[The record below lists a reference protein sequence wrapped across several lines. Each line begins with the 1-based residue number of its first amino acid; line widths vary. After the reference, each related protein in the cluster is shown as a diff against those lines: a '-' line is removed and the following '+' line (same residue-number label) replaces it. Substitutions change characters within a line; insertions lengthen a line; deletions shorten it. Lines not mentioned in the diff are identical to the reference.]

1 MIRIISDSS
10 SLYSEKK
17 GQEKNIT
24 IASLTVHI
32 NGKNYREY
40 EDIETEEFIKII
52 NEGHMPTSSQP
63 SIGHVVDIYN
73 QYKEDEIINISM
85 ADGLSGTY
93 NSACVARGMAENPER
108 IHVINSETLC
118 GPQKYL
124 VDLAAALVEEGK
136 ECKEIVDEINKALK
150 ESKSYLIPHDF
161 DYLVRGGRIS
171 SIVGKIG
178 SAIKLVPVMTMS
190 DDKKSLVKFT
200 TKRTYKKAVQKIIEQ
215 MTEDG
220 INSEHKLYIYH
231 AFNEDGAEEVKKI
244 ILSAIPDA
252 DIEVGL
258 LGPAFT
264 TQGGPGCISI
274 QHIKK
279 HDALKYSLV

>member
-1 MIRIISDSS
+1 MLIPSTSNGLYVPFKAHFLISILDAPFIINSFVSS
-10 SLYSEKK
+10 SKLRISKQAILPAYPEWLHFAHP
-17 GQEKNIT
+17 T
-24 IASLTVHI
+24 ASYVT
-32 NGKNYREY
+32 
-40 EDIETEEFIKII
+40 
-52 NEGHMPTSSQP
+52 
-63 SIGHVVDIYN
+63 
-73 QYKEDEIINISM
+73 
-85 ADGLSGTY
+85 
-93 NSACVARGMAENPER
+93 
-108 IHVINSETLC
+108 
-118 GPQKYL
+118 
-124 VDLAAALVEEGK
+124 AL
-136 ECKEIVDEINKALK
+136 
-150 ESKSYLIPHDF
+150 SKSYLIPHDF

-178 SAIKLVPVMTMS
+178 SVIKLVPVMTMS

-244 ILSAIPDA
+244 ILSSIPDA

-274 QHIKK
+274 QYIKK

>member
-32 NGKNYREY
+32 NGKSYREY
-40 EDIETEEFIKII
+40 EDIETEEFINII

-63 SIGHVVDIYN
+63 SIGHVVDMYN
-73 QYKEDEIINISM
+73 KYEEDEIINISM

-231 AFNEDGAEEVKKI
+231 ACNEDGAEEIKKI

-279 HDALKYSLV
+279 HDALK

>member
-32 NGKNYREY
+32 NGKSYREY
-40 EDIETEEFIKII
+40 EDIETEEFINII

-63 SIGHVVDIYN
+63 SIGHVVDMYN
-73 QYKEDEIINISM
+73 QYEEDEIINISM

-124 VDLAAALVEEGK
+124 VDLAVTLVEEGK

-231 AFNEDGAEEVKKI
+231 ACNEDGAEEIKKI

-279 HDALKYSLV
+279 HDALK

>member
-124 VDLAAALVEEGK
+124 VDLAVTLVEEGK

-190 DDKKSLVKFT
+190 EDKKSLVKFT

-215 MTEDG
+215 MAEDG
-220 INSEHKLYIYH
+220 INSQHKLYVYH
-231 AFNEDGAEEVKKI
+231 ACNEDGAEEIKKI

-279 HDALKYSLV
+279 HDALK

>member
-93 NSACVARGMAENPER
+93 NSACVARGMVENPER
-108 IHVINSETLC
+108 IHVINSQTSC

-124 VDLAAALVEEGK
+124 VDLAMELVEQGR
-136 ECKEIVDEINKALK
+136 ECEEIVDEINKALK

-279 HDALKYSLV
+279 HDALK

>member
-24 IASLTVHI
+24 ISSLTVHI

-40 EDIETEEFIKII
+40 EDIETEEFINII
-52 NEGHMPTSSQP
+52 NEGHIPTSSQP
-63 SIGHVVDIYN
+63 SIGHVVDMYN
-73 QYKEDEIINISM
+73 QYEEDEIINISM

-124 VDLAAALVEEGK
+124 VDLAVTLVEEGK

-190 DDKKSLVKFT
+190 EDKKSLVKFT

-215 MTEDG
+215 MAEDG
-220 INSEHKLYIYH
+220 INSQHKLYVYH
-231 AFNEDGAEEVKKI
+231 ACNEEVAEEVKKI
-244 ILSAIPDA
+244 ILSAMPDA
-252 DIEVGL
+252 DIEMGL

-274 QHIKK
+274 
-279 HDALKYSLV
+279 

>member
-40 EDIETEEFIKII
+40 EDIETEEFINII
-52 NEGHMPTSSQP
+52 NEGHIPTSSQP
-63 SIGHVVDIYN
+63 SIGHVVDMYN
-73 QYKEDEIINISM
+73 KYEEDEIINISM

-231 AFNEDGAEEVKKI
+231 ACNENGAEEIKKI

-279 HDALKYSLV
+279 HDALK

>member
-40 EDIETEEFIKII
+40 EDIETEEFINII
-52 NEGHMPTSSQP
+52 NEGHIPTSSQP
-63 SIGHVVDIYN
+63 SIGHVVDMYN
-73 QYKEDEIINISM
+73 QYEEDEIINISM

-231 AFNEDGAEEVKKI
+231 ACNEDGAEEIKKI

-279 HDALKYSLV
+279 HDALK

>member
-24 IASLTVHI
+24 ISSLTVHI

-40 EDIETEEFIKII
+40 EDIETEEFINII

-63 SIGHVVDIYN
+63 SIGHVVDMYN
-73 QYKEDEIINISM
+73 QYEEDEIINISM

-220 INSEHKLYIYH
+220 INSQHKLYVYH
-231 AFNEDGAEEVKKI
+231 ACNEDGAEEVKKI

-279 HDALKYSLV
+279 HDALK

>member
-40 EDIETEEFIKII
+40 EDIETEEFINII
-52 NEGHMPTSSQP
+52 NEGHIPTSSQP
-63 SIGHVVDIYN
+63 SIGHVVDMYN
-73 QYKEDEIINISM
+73 QYEEDEIINISM

-93 NSACVARGMAENPER
+93 NSACVARGMAKNPER

-124 VDLAAALVEEGK
+124 VDLAVTLVEEGK

-190 DDKKSLVKFT
+190 EDKKSLVKFT

-274 QHIKK
+274 QYIKK

>member
-32 NGKNYREY
+32 NGKSYREY
-40 EDIETEEFIKII
+40 EDIETEEFINII

-63 SIGHVVDIYN
+63 SIGHVVDMYN
-73 QYKEDEIINISM
+73 QYEEDEIINISM

-93 NSACVARGMAENPER
+93 NSACVARGMVENPER

-231 AFNEDGAEEVKKI
+231 ACNEDGAEEVKKI

-279 HDALKYSLV
+279 HDALK

>member
-32 NGKNYREY
+32 NGKSYREY
-40 EDIETEEFIKII
+40 EDIETEEFINII

-63 SIGHVVDIYN
+63 SIGHVVDMYN
-73 QYKEDEIINISM
+73 QYEEDEIINISM

-215 MTEDG
+215 MAEDG
-220 INSEHKLYIYH
+220 INSQHKLYIYH
-231 AFNEDGAEEVKKI
+231 ACNEDGAEEIKKI

-279 HDALKYSLV
+279 HDALK

>member
-40 EDIETEEFIKII
+40 EDIETEEFINII
-52 NEGHMPTSSQP
+52 NEGHIPTSSQP
-63 SIGHVVDIYN
+63 SIGHVVDMYN
-73 QYKEDEIINISM
+73 QYEEDEIINISM

-124 VDLAAALVEEGK
+124 VDLAVTLVEEGK

-190 DDKKSLVKFT
+190 EDKKSLVKFT
-200 TKRTYKKAVQKIIEQ
+200 TKRTYKKAVQKIIVQ

-274 QHIKK
+274 QYIKK

>member
-40 EDIETEEFIKII
+40 EDIETEEFINII
-52 NEGHMPTSSQP
+52 NEGHIPTSSQP
-63 SIGHVVDIYN
+63 SIGHVVDMYN
-73 QYKEDEIINISM
+73 QYEEDEIINISM

-124 VDLAAALVEEGK
+124 VDLAVTLVEEGK

-190 DDKKSLVKFT
+190 EDKKSLVKFT

-274 QHIKK
+274 QYIKK

>member
-40 EDIETEEFIKII
+40 EDIETEEFINII
-52 NEGHMPTSSQP
+52 NEGHIPTSSQP
-63 SIGHVVDIYN
+63 SIGHVVDMYN
-73 QYKEDEIINISM
+73 QYEEDEIINISM

-124 VDLAAALVEEGK
+124 VDLAVTLVEEGK

-231 AFNEDGAEEVKKI
+231 ACNEDGAEEVKKI

-279 HDALKYSLV
+279 HDALK

>member
-40 EDIETEEFIKII
+40 EDIETEEFINII
-52 NEGHMPTSSQP
+52 NEGHIPTSSQP
-63 SIGHVVDIYN
+63 SIGHVVDMYN
-73 QYKEDEIINISM
+73 QYEEDEIINISM

-178 SAIKLVPVMTMS
+178 SVIKLVPVMTMS

-274 QHIKK
+274 QYIKK

>member
-40 EDIETEEFIKII
+40 EDIETEEFINII
-52 NEGHMPTSSQP
+52 NEGHIPTSSQP
-63 SIGHVVDIYN
+63 SIGHVVDMYN
-73 QYKEDEIINISM
+73 QYEEDEIINISM

-93 NSACVARGMAENPER
+93 NSACVARGMAKNPER

-124 VDLAAALVEEGK
+124 VDLAVTLVEEGK

-190 DDKKSLVKFT
+190 EDKKSLVKFT

-215 MTEDG
+215 MAEDG
-220 INSEHKLYIYH
+220 INSQHKLYVYH
-231 AFNEDGAEEVKKI
+231 ACNEDGAEEVKKI
-244 ILSAIPDA
+244 ILSAMPDA
-252 DIEVGL
+252 DIEMGL

-279 HDALKYSLV
+279 HDALK

>member
-63 SIGHVVDIYN
+63 SIGHVVDMYN
-73 QYKEDEIINISM
+73 QYEEDEIINISM

-124 VDLAAALVEEGK
+124 VDLAVTLVEEGK

-231 AFNEDGAEEVKKI
+231 ACNEDGAEEIKKI

-279 HDALKYSLV
+279 HDALK

>member
-40 EDIETEEFIKII
+40 EDIETEEFINII

-63 SIGHVVDIYN
+63 SIGHVVDMYN
-73 QYKEDEIINISM
+73 QYEEDEIINISM

-124 VDLAAALVEEGK
+124 VDLAVTLVEEGK

-231 AFNEDGAEEVKKI
+231 ACNEDGAEEVKKI

-279 HDALKYSLV
+279 HDALK

>member
-40 EDIETEEFIKII
+40 EDIETEEYINII
-52 NEGHMPTSSQP
+52 NEGHIPTSSQP
-63 SIGHVVDIYN
+63 SIGHVVDMYN
-73 QYKEDEIINISM
+73 QYEEDEIINISM

-231 AFNEDGAEEVKKI
+231 ACNEDGAEEIKKI

-279 HDALKYSLV
+279 HDALK

>member
-32 NGKNYREY
+32 NGKSYREY
-40 EDIETEEFIKII
+40 EDIETEEFINII

-63 SIGHVVDIYN
+63 SIGHIVDMYN
-73 QYKEDEIINISM
+73 QYEEDEIINISM

-244 ILSAIPDA
+244 ILSSIPDA

-274 QHIKK
+274 QYIKK

>member
-40 EDIETEEFIKII
+40 EDIETEEFINII

-63 SIGHVVDIYN
+63 SIGHVVDMYN
-73 QYKEDEIINISM
+73 QYEEDEIINISM

-93 NSACVARGMAENPER
+93 NSACVARGMVENPER
-108 IHVINSETLC
+108 IHVINSQTLC

-124 VDLAAALVEEGK
+124 VDLAMELVKQGRQ
-136 ECKEIVDEINKALK
+136 CKEIVDEINKALK

-231 AFNEDGAEEVKKI
+231 ACNEDGAEEIKKI

-279 HDALKYSLV
+279 HDALK

>member
-32 NGKNYREY
+32 NGKSYREY
-40 EDIETEEFIKII
+40 EDIETEEFINII

-63 SIGHVVDIYN
+63 SIGHVVDMYN
-73 QYKEDEIINISM
+73 QYEEDEIINISM

-124 VDLAAALVEEGK
+124 VDLAVTLVEEGK

-190 DDKKSLVKFT
+190 EDKKSLVKFT

-231 AFNEDGAEEVKKI
+231 ACNEDGAEEIKKI

-279 HDALKYSLV
+279 HDALK

>member
-32 NGKNYREY
+32 NGKSYREY
-40 EDIETEEFIKII
+40 EDIETEEFINII

-63 SIGHVVDIYN
+63 SIGHVVDMYN
-73 QYKEDEIINISM
+73 QYEEDEIINISM

-124 VDLAAALVEEGK
+124 VDLAVTLVEEGK

-190 DDKKSLVKFT
+190 EDKKSLVKFT

-231 AFNEDGAEEVKKI
+231 ACNEDGAEEVKKI

-279 HDALKYSLV
+279 HDALK

>member
-40 EDIETEEFIKII
+40 EDIETEEFINII
-52 NEGHMPTSSQP
+52 NEGHIPTSSQP
-63 SIGHVVDIYN
+63 SIGHVVDMYN
-73 QYKEDEIINISM
+73 QYEEDEIINISM

-93 NSACVARGMAENPER
+93 NSACVARGMVENPER

-231 AFNEDGAEEVKKI
+231 ACNEDGAEEIKKI

-279 HDALKYSLV
+279 HDALK

>member
-32 NGKNYREY
+32 NGKSYREY
-40 EDIETEEFIKII
+40 EDIETEEFINII

-63 SIGHVVDIYN
+63 SIGHVVDMYN
-73 QYKEDEIINISM
+73 QYEEDEIINISM

-124 VDLAAALVEEGK
+124 VDLAVALVEEGK

-190 DDKKSLVKFT
+190 EDKKSLVKFT

-231 AFNEDGAEEVKKI
+231 ACNEDGAEEIKKI

-279 HDALKYSLV
+279 HDALK

>member
-32 NGKNYREY
+32 NGKSYREY
-40 EDIETEEFIKII
+40 EDIETEEFINII

-63 SIGHVVDIYN
+63 SIGHVVDMYN
-73 QYKEDEIINISM
+73 QYEEDEIINISM

-190 DDKKSLVKFT
+190 EDKKSLVKFT

-231 AFNEDGAEEVKKI
+231 ACNEDGAEEIKKI

-258 LGPAFT
+258 LGPVFT

-279 HDALKYSLV
+279 HDALK

>member
-40 EDIETEEFIKII
+40 EDIETEEFINII
-52 NEGHMPTSSQP
+52 NEGHIPTSSQP
-63 SIGHVVDIYN
+63 SIGHVVDMYN
-73 QYKEDEIINISM
+73 QYEEDEIINISM

-124 VDLAAALVEEGK
+124 VDLAVTLVEEGK

-190 DDKKSLVKFT
+190 EDKKSLVKFT

-231 AFNEDGAEEVKKI
+231 ACNEDGAEEVKKI
-244 ILSAIPDA
+244 ILSAMPDA
-252 DIEVGL
+252 DIEMGL

-279 HDALKYSLV
+279 HDALK

>member
-32 NGKNYREY
+32 NGKSYREY
-40 EDIETEEFIKII
+40 EDIETEEFINII

-63 SIGHVVDIYN
+63 SIGHVVDMYN
-73 QYKEDEIINISM
+73 QYEEDEIINISM

-124 VDLAAALVEEGK
+124 VDLEVTLVEEGK

-190 DDKKSLVKFT
+190 EDKKSLVKFT

-215 MTEDG
+215 MAEDG
-220 INSEHKLYIYH
+220 INSQHKLYVYH
-231 AFNEDGAEEVKKI
+231 ACNEDGAEEVKKI
-244 ILSAIPDA
+244 ILSAMPDA
-252 DIEVGL
+252 DIEMGL

-279 HDALKYSLV
+279 HDALK

>member
-32 NGKNYREY
+32 NGKSYREY
-40 EDIETEEFIKII
+40 EDIETEEFINII

-63 SIGHVVDIYN
+63 SIGHVVDMYN
-73 QYKEDEIINISM
+73 QYEEDEIINISM

-220 INSEHKLYIYH
+220 ISSEHKLYIYH
-231 AFNEDGAEEVKKI
+231 ACNEDGAEEIKKI

-279 HDALKYSLV
+279 HDALK

>member
-93 NSACVARGMAENPER
+93 NSACVARGMVENPER

-124 VDLAAALVEEGK
+124 VDLAMELVEQGRQ
-136 ECKEIVDEINKALK
+136 CKEIVDEINKALK

-231 AFNEDGAEEVKKI
+231 ACNEDGAEEIKKI

-258 LGPAFT
+258 LGPVFT

-279 HDALKYSLV
+279 HDALK

>member
-32 NGKNYREY
+32 NGKSYREY
-40 EDIETEEFIKII
+40 EDIETEEFINII

-63 SIGHVVDIYN
+63 SIGHVVDMYN
-73 QYKEDEIINISM
+73 QYEEDEIINISM

-215 MTEDG
+215 MTKDG

-231 AFNEDGAEEVKKI
+231 ACNEDGAEEIKKI

-279 HDALKYSLV
+279 HDALK

>member
-124 VDLAAALVEEGK
+124 VDLAVTLVEEGK

-231 AFNEDGAEEVKKI
+231 ACNEDGAEEIKKI

-279 HDALKYSLV
+279 HDALK

>member
-32 NGKNYREY
+32 NGKSYREY
-40 EDIETEEFIKII
+40 EDIETEEFINII

-63 SIGHVVDIYN
+63 SIGHVVDMYN
-73 QYKEDEIINISM
+73 QYEEDEIINISM

-108 IHVINSETLC
+108 IHVINSQTLC

-124 VDLAAALVEEGK
+124 VDLAMELVEQGRQ
-136 ECKEIVDEINKALK
+136 CKEIVDEINKALK

-231 AFNEDGAEEVKKI
+231 ACNEDGAEEIKKI

-279 HDALKYSLV
+279 HDALK

>member
-32 NGKNYREY
+32 NGKSYREY
-40 EDIETEEFIKII
+40 EDIETEEFINII

-63 SIGHVVDIYN
+63 SIGHVVDMYN
-73 QYKEDEIINISM
+73 QYEEDEIINISM
-85 ADGLSGTY
+85 AGGLSGTY

-231 AFNEDGAEEVKKI
+231 ACNEDGAEEVKKI

-279 HDALKYSLV
+279 HDALK

>member
-40 EDIETEEFIKII
+40 EDIETEEFINII
-52 NEGHMPTSSQP
+52 NEGHIPTSSQP
-63 SIGHVVDIYN
+63 SIGHVVDMYN
-73 QYKEDEIINISM
+73 QYEEDEIINISM

-124 VDLAAALVEEGK
+124 VDLAVTLVEEGK

-190 DDKKSLVKFT
+190 EDKKSLVKFT

-215 MTEDG
+215 MAEDG
-220 INSEHKLYIYH
+220 INSKHKLYVYH
-231 AFNEDGAEEVKKI
+231 ACNEEVAEEVKKI
-244 ILSAIPDA
+244 ILSAMPDA
-252 DIEVGL
+252 DIEMGL

-279 HDALKYSLV
+279 HDALK

>member
-32 NGKNYREY
+32 NGKSYREY
-40 EDIETEEFIKII
+40 EDIETEEFINII

-63 SIGHVVDIYN
+63 SIGHIVDMYN
-73 QYKEDEIINISM
+73 QYEEDEIINISM

-231 AFNEDGAEEVKKI
+231 ACNENGAEEIKKI

-279 HDALKYSLV
+279 HDALK

>member
-40 EDIETEEFIKII
+40 EDIETEEFINII
-52 NEGHMPTSSQP
+52 NEGHIPTSSQP
-63 SIGHVVDIYN
+63 SIGHVVDMYN
-73 QYKEDEIINISM
+73 QYEEDEIINISM

-231 AFNEDGAEEVKKI
+231 ACNEDGAEEIKKI
-244 ILSAIPDA
+244 ILSAMPDA
-252 DIEVGL
+252 DIEMGL

-279 HDALKYSLV
+279 HDALK

>member
-40 EDIETEEFIKII
+40 EDIETEEFINII

-63 SIGHVVDIYN
+63 SIGHVVDMYN
-73 QYKEDEIINISM
+73 QYEEDEIINISM

-178 SAIKLVPVMTMS
+178 SVIKLVPVMTMS

-274 QHIKK
+274 QYIKK

>member
-32 NGKNYREY
+32 NGKSYREY
-40 EDIETEEFIKII
+40 EDIETEEFINII

-63 SIGHVVDIYN
+63 SIGHVVDMYN
-73 QYKEDEIINISM
+73 QYEEEEIINISM

-231 AFNEDGAEEVKKI
+231 ACNEDGAEEVKKI

-279 HDALKYSLV
+279 HDALK